1 MEVVKTG
8 EALEKQ
14 VLEDARTKA
23 SRVLAEADRECEA
36 LREEWRRRTEADI
49 RRVEADRDSKIGA
62 VRQELGASLPLDFM
76 RARLSHIQESV
87 GRALEEFFARLA
99 PEDLGRIVGG
109 MMQRMPP
116 VFQRHNGGRACV
128 GNTAAGCEAHRG
140 RERPGDP
147 GGSGQGRGRWRP
159 GSPASCWRRRTVD
172 IRFRG
177 TVRELSAQLLEQYR
191 EEMATALLGRD
202 V

>member
-49 RRVEADRDSKIGA
+49 RRVEADRDVKIAA

-99 PEDLGRIVGG
+99 PEDLGRFIGG

-116 VFQRHNGGRACV
+116 VFKDTTVVVHASGIRPQDAKRIVEENVPGIRVEAVKDAADGGPD
-128 GNTAAGCEAHRG
+128 AGIVLETTDGH
-140 RERPGDP
+140 
-147 GGSGQGRGRWRP
+147 
-159 GSPASCWRRRTVD
+159 